1 MRLPAFET
9 ISIMLSSCTSES
21 PVFGVLRL
29 KPRLISTARLAVVC
43 CRALICAR
51 EWQHSMAKRTS
62 CVYCLIFRPRLGWVG
77 GGGGGRILSLKDHQS
92 DCVSA
97 PPPRSGIKIIKK
109 VRFRAGGRGGAGAQP
124 IKPPHNVP
132 ATICEASKS
141 SDHRQFRPST

>member
-1 MRLPAFET
+1 
-9 ISIMLSSCTSES
+9 MLSSCTSES

-109 VRFRAGGRGGAGAQP
+109 VRFRAGGRAGRGRNPSNPRTTFQP
-124 IKPPHNVP
+124 QFAKPARVQTIANFGHRLKIISIKNF
-132 ATICEASKS
+132 T
-141 SDHRQFRPST
+141 F